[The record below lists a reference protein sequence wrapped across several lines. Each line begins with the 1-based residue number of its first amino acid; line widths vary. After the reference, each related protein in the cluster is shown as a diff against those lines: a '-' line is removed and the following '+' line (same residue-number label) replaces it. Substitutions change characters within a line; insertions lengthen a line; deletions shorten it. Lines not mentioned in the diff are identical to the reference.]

1 MLKDNEIRRLLSYL
15 RARIKDENLLAAIE
29 DELRGEDSEKIIRE
43 PEFVRYFPQNIAE
56 LKINE
61 TIWHL
66 KIIPY
71 TVLRMT
77 QRGVNQE
84 KVIAL
89 FTRFVEFCKISGEI
103 ISVGA
108 YTIFSKSLTL
118 RIDVDKV
125 SDIGGEA
132 HTVTIFFG
140 KGNTA
145 QTIVINFEQ

>member
-15 RARIKDENLLAAIE
+15 RAQIKDENLLAAIE
-29 DELRGEDSEKIIRE
+29 DEMRGEDGEDIIRE
-43 PEFVRYFPQNIAE
+43 PEFLRYFP
-56 LKINE
+56 LSVTKIE
-61 TIWHL
+61 IDGIIWHL

-71 TVLRMT
+71 TALRMT
-77 QRGVNQE
+77 QRGINRE

-89 FTRFVEFCKISGEI
+89 FRRFVEFCKASDEI

-132 HTVTIFFG
+132 HTVTVFFG
-140 KGNTA
+140 KGKA
-145 QTIVINFEQ
+145 EQTIVIDFEQ

>member
-15 RARIKDENLLAAIE
+15 RAQINDENLLATIE
-29 DELRGEDSEKIIRE
+29 DEMRGEYGEEIIRE
-43 PEFVRYFPQNIAE
+43 PELLRYFPLSVAEIRIAG
-56 LKINE
+56 

-71 TVLRMT
+71 TALRMT
-77 QRGVNQE
+77 QRGINREQVT
-84 KVIAL
+84 AL
-89 FTRFVEFCKISGEI
+89 FTRFVEFCNGVNET

-118 RIDVDKV
+118 RIDVDTV

-132 HTVTIFFG
+132 HTVTVFFG
-140 KGNTA
+140 KGNVE
-145 QTIVINFEQ
+145 QTIVIDFEQ